1 MKRRPLILALLII
14 SVVINVTLAVLYFQ
28 SRNTSPSAAST
39 STGKGPKVLIN
50 SENFDFSG
58 TGLSDEAAKLS
69 APDLTP
75 PPAPDAPIQIEFK

>member
-1 MKRRPLILALLII
+1 MKRRSLILALLVI
-14 SVVINVTLAVLYFQ
+14 SVAVNVTLAVLYFR
-28 SRNTSPSAAST
+28 SNNTSPAAAST
-39 STGKGPKVLIN
+39 STGKGPKVLID

-58 TGLSDEAAKLS
+58 TGLSDDSAKLP

>member
-1 MKRRPLILALLII
+1 MKRRSLILGLLVI
-14 SVVINVTLAVLYFQ
+14 SVAVNVTLAVLYFQ
-28 SRNTSPSAAST
+28 SRNTPTPT
-39 STGKGPKVLIN
+39 SVTPTGKGPKVLID

-58 TGLSDEAAKLS
+58 TGLSDDSAKLP